1 MNKTHPL
8 RTPPSPLLYTC
19 PFMRHTLSSASP
31 LNCQLVAC
39 LPHLFHPT
47 LNYHPLDCLLPP
59 SFPSIH
65 IIPLKLT
72 PFSTAIL
79 FDCLPPPPPP
89 LPPLHC
95 TAGAPAP
102 RVHRVGTRY
111 VLPALPRGQ
120 RVLRPRVPVPGARG
134 HADTGGAARTQ
145 GRTPVDPSGCSRVP
159 GCGLIEEGV
168 TQVPPAP
175 WKVHLIWDRRQPCS
189 WVRTNRGRPAKV
201 SPRCHQRLF

>member
-79 FDCLPPPPPP
+79 FDCLPPLLPSPLSTAQLVP
-89 LPPLHC
+89 LPHVYIAWVPGTSSPPYPEDSVYSAPVYLSLEREVMLTQVALPARRGAHQWIL
-95 TAGAPAP
+95 AGAA
-102 RVHRVGTRY
+102 VF
-111 VLPALPRGQ
+111 L
-120 RVLRPRVPVPGARG
+120 GA
-134 HADTGGAARTQ
+134 D
-145 GRTPVDPSGCSRVP
+145 
-159 GCGLIEEGV
+159 
-168 TQVPPAP
+168 
-175 WKVHLIWDRRQPCS
+175 
-189 WVRTNRGRPAKV
+189 
-201 SPRCHQRLF
+201 